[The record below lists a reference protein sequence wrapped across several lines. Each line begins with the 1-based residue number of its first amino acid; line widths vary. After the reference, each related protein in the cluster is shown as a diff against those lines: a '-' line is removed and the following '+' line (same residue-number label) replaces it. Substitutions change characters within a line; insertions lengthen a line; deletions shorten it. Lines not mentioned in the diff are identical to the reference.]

1 MRHRS
6 YSLLGS
12 LLGLLLFGATLFA
25 WPSAEAR
32 DSLTQLNVRQV
43 SPNSQIV
50 DFRQTQF
57 VFTAGRSL
65 NSDWGQVNIDVETM
79 KLRRMLDSSGGYLNV
94 ILHVS
99 SRQGDPFWVIEN
111 LRIPPDSECRTDGI
125 SSDMLREE
133 QIADTSRKTPMS
145 APFDLRPGVEGNGQ
159 VNRIQATVLVSD
171 GPLPPIQRI
180 WHLLKQISPD
190 EFRVTPQLNNAEGD
204 LGEAPTTTPP
214 SSGPLLL
221 GPPPQPITPV
231 PEPPSDLAFPLEVI
245 QYNQPN
251 INAAK
256 NQCVPMADALVIGY
270 LRIRYNHPPL
280 SWPLPH
286 FSSAGIGLQ
295 TTSGDVVAWQPVPES
310 SRVAQIDAR
319 ARRIGV
325 LDFDTG
331 GGTDRCN
338 NIRALFSYMA
348 TQGVPGQIAFRH
360 QGGSAIYG
368 AGNTCDNGDLLLPLG
383 GITSTRQGVNP
394 TWEFIF
400 DQLQQGRGI
409 YMSLGR
415 YDVNGVRTSGHAVR
429 IWGARRFNGRDYIYT
444 VDDGD
449 QGSNN
454 DGLQNTQ
461 WEVADNHTPG
471 VPNVPNGRLELGG
484 TSSEIEFVMSMEAK
498 PTLLIP

>member
-1 MRHRS
+1 MRLRN

-12 LLGLLLFGATLFA
+12 LLGLLLFGTTLFA
-25 WPSAEAR
+25 WPGAEAR
-32 DSLTQLNVRQV
+32 DALVLPNVHQV
-43 SPNSQIV
+43 SPDSQIV

-65 NSDWGQVNIDVETM
+65 NTDWGQVNIDVENM
-79 KLRRMLDSSGGYLNV
+79 KMRRMLDSSGGYLNV
-94 ILHVS
+94 VLHAS
-99 SRQGDPFWVIEN
+99 SRQGTPFWVIDN

-125 SSDMLREE
+125 SSDTLREE

-145 APFDLRPGVEGNGQ
+145 AHFDLRPGLEGNGQ
-159 VNRIQATVLVSD
+159 VDRIRATVLVSTS
-171 GPLPPIQRI
+171 PLPPIQRI
-180 WHLLKQISPD
+180 WHLLEQISPED
-190 EFRVTPQLNNAEGD
+190 FRVTPQLNNAEGD
-204 LGEAPTTTPP
+204 LGEGSTSMPP

-221 GPPPQPITPV
+221 GPPPQPITPA
-231 PEPPSDLAFPLEVI
+231 PETPSDLAFPLEVI

-256 NQCVPMADALVIGY
+256 NQCVPMADALVVGY

-295 TTSGDVVAWQPVPES
+295 TTSGDVVTWHPEPES

-319 ARRIGV
+319 ARRSGV

-331 GGTDRCN
+331 GGTDRCP

-348 TQGVPGQIAFRH
+348 TQGVPGQIVFRH
-360 QGGSAIYG
+360 QGGDAIYG
-368 AGNTCDNGDLLLPLG
+368 AGNTCDNGDFFLPLG
-383 GITSTRQGVNP
+383 GITSTRQGINP
-394 TWEFIF
+394 TWDWIF

-409 YMSLGR
+409 YMSFGR
-415 YDVNGVRTSGHAVR
+415 YDLNGMRTGGHALR

-444 VDDGD
+444 LDDSN

-454 DGLQNTQ
+454 VGLQNTQ

-484 TSSEIEFVMSMEAK
+484 TSSEIEFAMSMEAK